1 MTESTLRTKL
11 NLLPGGTVPGTGDE
25 DRVEVLEELAC
36 LGDKMTLA
44 ILISMRHEP
53 IASAVY
59 RQKIGMTDEDDR
71 RRDRGA
77 SGTSALPMNEYSGG
91 GES

>member
-1 MTESTLRTKL
+1 MSTVKKKL
-11 NLLPGGTVPGTGDE
+11 SLLPGGTVPGTGED
-25 DRVEVLEELAC
+25 DRVEVLDALAWR
-36 LGDKMTLA
+36 GERMTFE

-53 IASAVY
+53 IASEVY
-59 RQKIGMTDEDDR
+59 LQKIGTMEVDDR

-77 SGTSALPMNEYSGG
+77 RDISELPMNEYSGG